1 MAIGFIIL
9 EKDEHM
15 AHEISARL
23 AKIWIFAEILL
34 FTMVGAQVDIAVA
47 LEAGLAGAAIIALG
61 LIARSIGSY
70 LCLVGSNLN
79 YAERGFVAV
88 AYLPKATVQ
97 AAIGGVPL
105 VAMQAAGKDPGPG
118 AIILAVAVLSIVLT
132 APLGAWAIAA
142 LGERVLEVAPETVH
156 DAGDAVRES
165 RGGLEFLDDA

>member
-1 MAIGFIIL
+1 MNNITVRQRQ
-9 EKDEHM
+9 KVTVHC
-15 AHEISARL
+15 
-23 AKIWIFAEILL
+23 
-34 FTMVGAQVDIAVA
+34 
-47 LEAGLAGAAIIALG
+47 
-61 LIARSIGSY
+61 Y
-70 LCLVGSNLN
+70 LS
-79 YAERGFVAV
+79 
-88 AYLPKATVQ
+88 
-97 AAIGGVPL
+97 L